1 MLPLTATAMVALT
14 GDIYYGLWYP
24 IVVAIMTLVIG
35 SVFLTET
42 KSRDIRTYD
51 HSMLP

>member
-1 MLPLTATAMVALT
+1 MLPLTATAMVAAT

-24 IVVAIMTLVIG
+24 IVVALMTLVIG
-35 SVFLTET
+35 SIFLTET
-42 KSRDIRTYD
+42 RERDIRTYD